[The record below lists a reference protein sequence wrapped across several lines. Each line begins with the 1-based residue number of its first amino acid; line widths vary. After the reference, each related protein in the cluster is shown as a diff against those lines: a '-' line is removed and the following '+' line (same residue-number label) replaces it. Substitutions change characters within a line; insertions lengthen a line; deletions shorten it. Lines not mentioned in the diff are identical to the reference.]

1 MTISEYFDDLYATV
15 QRYWWRR
22 DEPYSPDPKAYPES
36 LLTQLT
42 LRLLDGL
49 PPGRA
54 LDLGAGEGADSIR
67 LARMGYDVTAVE
79 ISCVGAEKIGKF
91 ASDAGVPVNVDVAD
105 ISRYQP
111 DGEFDVV
118 ICNGV
123 LHYVA
128 DKERVIEV
136 MQRATRPGGL
146 NVISLWSTHTR
157 VPECHTKVPSYSDD
171 EDGVVAKLY
180 LDWDEEFLY
189 HDRDKRESAHSGMPE
204 HSHSHIKAIFRKP
217 DTEAPR

>member
-1 MTISEYFDDLYATV
+1 LTISEHFDDLYAAD

-22 DEPYSPDPKAYPES
+22 EDPYSADPDAYRDS

-42 LRLLDGL
+42 LRLIRGL

-67 LARMGYDVTAVE
+67 LARLGYDVTAVE

-91 ASDAGVPVNVDVAD
+91 ASDAGVQVTVDVAD
-105 ISRYQP
+105 LADYEP
-111 DGEFDVV
+111 HGEFDLV

-123 LHYVA
+123 LHYIA
-128 DKERVIEV
+128 DKEPVIEM
-136 MQRATRPGGL
+136 MQRATRTRGL
-146 NVISLWSTHTR
+146 NVISLWSTHTP
-157 VPECHTKVPSYSDD
+157 VPECHAIVPSYRDD
-171 EDGVVAKLY
+171 EDGVLAKLY
-180 LDWDEEFLY
+180 LHWDTELHYYE
-189 HDRDKRESAHSGMPE
+189 RDKPDAAHLGMPK

-217 DTEAPR
+217 VQG